1 MKLLQTLALTAIVA
15 MFGAIAQAQAQDAR
29 PPIGQNVRPFVSIDA
44 PVIAL
49 TRVRLVDGTGQPAK
63 DDQTIVIEGAR
74 ISAVGRAA
82 DVKVPAGAQV
92 IDLAGHTI
100 IPGII
105 GLHDHMYY
113 GSPVGGSMRPMLFSY
128 PRLFL
133 ATGVTTI
140 RTTGS
145 VDSYQE
151 LNLQAAINKGE
162 MPGPEI
168 HVTGPYL
175 QGQRGAYPAAM
186 HPLKGPEDAR
196 RMVAYWA
203 QEGVTWFKA
212 YTTLTRAELGAAID
226 EAHKHGIKVTAH
238 LCSVGYREAVEL
250 GIDNLE
256 HGLFANT
263 EFYSGKKPDE
273 CPSATPSELYDP
285 LDLSSPDVK
294 KTIDLMVTRKVPM
307 TSTLAVMETMTPSRI
322 PDDPRVLDV
331 LHPDAAK
338 AVTEWLTTMRK
349 TGDTLSP
356 ASYKKAMQFDK
367 MFYDAGGLLAAGSD
381 PCCLSVT
388 AGYGDHRNF
397 EILVEA
403 GFTPEQ
409 AIQVM
414 TSNGAKVLGIS
425 DRVGTIAP
433 GKQAD
438 LIVIKGDVTKTP
450 RDIRQI
456 TTVFRQG
463 IGYDSAKLTE
473 AVKGLVGVR

>member
-1 MKLLQTLALTAIVA
+1 MFLASVA
-15 MFGAIAQAQAQDAR
+15 PAPAPAHAQDTR
-29 PPIGQNVRPFVSIDA
+29 PPIGQNVRPFVSVDA

-49 TRVRLVDGTGQPAK
+49 THVRVVDGSGQPAK

-74 ISAVGRAA
+74 IRAVGPAA
-82 DVKVPAGAQV
+82 STQAPAGAQV
-92 IDLAGHTI
+92 MDLSGHTI
-100 IPGII
+100 MPGII

-133 ATGVTTI
+133 AAGVTTI

-151 LNLQAAINKGE
+151 LNLKAAIGKGE

-175 QGQRGAYPAAM
+175 QGQRGDYPAAM
-186 HPLKGPEDAR
+186 HPLTDPEDAR
-196 RMVAYWA
+196 RMVRYWA

-226 EAHKHGIKVTAH
+226 EAHKNGIKVTAH
-238 LCSVGYREAVEL
+238 LCSVGFREAVEL

-256 HGLFANT
+256 HGLLTDT
-263 EFYSGKKPDE
+263 EFYSGKKLDE
-273 CPSATPSELYDP
+273 CPTATPAEMYDP

-294 KTIDLMVTRKVPM
+294 KTIDLMVQRKVPM
-307 TSTLAVMETMTPSRI
+307 TSTLAVMETLTPSRI
-322 PDDPRVLDV
+322 PDDPRVLQV

-338 AVTEWLTTMRK
+338 AVTAWLERMRK
-349 TGDTLSP
+349 QGDTLAP
-356 ASYKKAMQFDK
+356 ASYKKAMQFEK

-397 EILVEA
+397 EVLVEA

-409 AIQVM
+409 AVQVM
-414 TSNGAKVLGIS
+414 TSNGAKVLGIAS
-425 DRVGTIAP
+425 RVGTIAP
-433 GKQAD
+433 GMQAD

-450 RDIRQI
+450 RDIRNI

-463 IGYDSAKLTE
+463 IGYDSAKLTD
-473 AVKGLVGVR
+473 AVKGLVGMR